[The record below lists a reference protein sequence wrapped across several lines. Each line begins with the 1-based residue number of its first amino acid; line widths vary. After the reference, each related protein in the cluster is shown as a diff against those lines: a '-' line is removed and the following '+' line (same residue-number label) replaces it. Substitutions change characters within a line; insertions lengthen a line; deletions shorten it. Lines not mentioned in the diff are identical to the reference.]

1 MVPAPAARVESAS
14 DMAAAVIAVVNAF
27 MLSNSSRECVGILP
41 CFGTL
46 YPRLSPGFNG
56 SLSHDT
62 DRITITPLLRT
73 NGVPMFLSFFGAAG
87 TVTGSKYMLRI
98 DDRNI
103 LVDCGLFQGLKNL
116 RQRNWEEPPF
126 DIKTIDAV
134 VLTHAHIDHS
144 GYLPVLMKRG
154 YTGRIYCTE
163 ATAELCGIML
173 PDSGHLQEEEAR
185 YIGKKGVGRHDPVL
199 PLYTRE
205 DAEQT
210 LKLLEP
216 VPFDTDIDLGGGVSF
231 RYSRAGHILGSAW
244 VAFMQNGFRVVFS
257 GDVGRPVDP
266 VMNPPVPIPHADI
279 LVCESTYGD
288 REHPAENP
296 RDALAGVIKRTAAR
310 DGTLVIPAFAV
321 GRTQA
326 LLHLISELQ
335 KASAIPRIPVYLN
348 IPKGTATTEIYASHA
363 GEHRLDKQACREM
376 FAAAEFIRSE
386 EASRALNTNEGPA
399 IILAGSGMA
408 TGGRVV
414 HHLRTLLP
422 DPKNTVLLAGFQA
435 PGTRGEALQSRV
447 PELKIFGEY
456 VPCLLYTSDAADERS
471 S

>member
-1 MVPAPAARVESAS
+1 
-14 DMAAAVIAVVNAF
+14 
-27 MLSNSSRECVGILP
+27 
-41 CFGTL
+41 
-46 YPRLSPGFNG
+46 
-56 SLSHDT
+56 
-62 DRITITPLLRT
+62 
-73 NGVPMFLSFFGAAG
+73 MFLSFFGAAG

-154 YTGRIYCTE
+154 YTGPIYCTE

-210 LKLLEP
+210 LKLLKP
-216 VPFDTDIDLGGGVSF
+216 VAFDTDIDLGSGVSF
-231 RYSRAGHILGSAW
+231 RYTHAGHILGSAW
-244 VAFMQNGFRVVFS
+244 VAFMRNGFRVVFS
-257 GDVGRPVDP
+257 GDVGRLIDP
-266 VMNPPVPIPHADI
+266 VMHPPVGITHADI
-279 LVCESTYGD
+279 LICESTYGD
-288 REHPAENP
+288 REHPKEDP
-296 RDALAGVIKRTAAR
+296 RDALAAVIKRTAAR

-326 LLHLISELQ
+326 LLHLISELK
-335 KASAIPRIPVYLN
+335 KASAIPDIPVYLN
-348 IPKGTATTEIYASHA
+348 SPMGINATEIYATHA
-363 GEHRLDKQACREM
+363 GEHRLDKNACREM
-376 FAAAEFIRSE
+376 FAVAELIRSE

-435 PGTRGEALQSRV
+435 PGTRGEALQNHV

-456 VPCLLYTSDAADERS
+456 VPVRAEVVEIDSLSAHADYMELITWLKSIKVKPKRVFLTHGEPSAADAFRKHLERHLAWNAEIPEYRDVARLT
-471 S
+471 

>member
-1 MVPAPAARVESAS
+1 
-14 DMAAAVIAVVNAF
+14 
-27 MLSNSSRECVGILP
+27 
-41 CFGTL
+41 
-46 YPRLSPGFNG
+46 
-56 SLSHDT
+56 
-62 DRITITPLLRT
+62 
-73 NGVPMFLSFFGAAG
+73 MFLSFYGAAG

-116 RQRNWEEPPF
+116 RQRNWEDPPF
-126 DIKTIDAV
+126 DVASIDAV

-154 YTGRIYCTE
+154 YKGPVYCTS
-163 ATAELCGIML
+163 ATAALCNILL

-185 YIGKKGVGRHDPVL
+185 YLTRHNYARHDPAL

-210 LKLLEP
+210 LKLLHP
-216 VPFDTDIDLGGGVSF
+216 VAFDTDVDLGSGIRF
-231 RYSRAGHILGSAW
+231 RYTPAGHILGSAW
-244 VAFMQNGFRVVFS
+244 VTFMQNGFRVVFS
-257 GDVGRPVDP
+257 GDVGRLVDP
-266 VMNPPVPIPHADI
+266 VMMPPVPIPHADI

-288 REHPAENP
+288 RRHPEADPRLELAE
-296 RDALAGVIKRTAAR
+296 VIDRTVAR
-310 DGTLVIPAFAV
+310 GGTVVVPAFAV

-326 LLHLISELQ
+326 LLHLISELK
-335 KASAIPRIPVYLN
+335 KARAIPDVPVYLN
-348 IPKGTATTEIYASHA
+348 SPLGIDATEIYAAHA
-363 GEHRLDKQACREM
+363 GEHRLDQQATREM
-376 FAAAEFIRSE
+376 FRAAEFIRSE
-386 EASRALNTNEGPA
+386 EASRALNTNDGPA

-435 PGTRGEALQSRV
+435 PGTRGEALQNGSDDI
-447 PELKIFGEY
+447 KIFGEY
-456 VPCLLYTSDAADERS
+456 VPVRAEVVSLDSMSAHGDYMELIEWLSSIKIKPKRVFLTHGEQTAADAFRKHIERHLGWHPEIPEYRDVARIK
-471 S
+471 